1 LTRPVNIY
9 IVREYMANLY
19 VANLND
25 DDYRLLKSQAAKDS
39 LTIRSI
45 VAKLIALYIKGKIK
59 LT

>member
-1 LTRPVNIY
+1 
-9 IVREYMANLY
+9 MANLY